1 MADDSSAADHLAQR
15 FTHAFDANVWQD
27 GESVSG
33 PGSTL
38 TYTESLRATLP
49 AMIRALGCTSMVDAP
64 CGDFNWMKTVDLSGI
79 AYTGADIVPSMIE
92 GLQQAYPQHSF
103 KCIDI
108 TRDPLPTAD
117 FVMIRDVLFH
127 LSNADV
133 VRVLQNFVNSGSRYL
148 ATSHSFYVTQM
159 DDVPSDPTTFRP
171 VNLTTAPFLFGQPD
185 HVLKDYA
192 PGFLPRW
199 MGIWPRATIAA
210 RFGVA

>member
-38 TYTESLRATLP
+38 AYTEGLRATLP

-64 CGDFNWMKTVDLSGI
+64 CGDFNWMKAVDLTGI
-79 AYTGADIVPSMIE
+79 AYTGADIVPSMIA
-92 GLQQAYPQHSF
+92 GLQQAYPQHRF
-103 KCIDI
+103 ACLDI
-108 TRDPLPTAD
+108 TKDPLPTAD

-133 VRVLQNFVNSGSRYL
+133 VRVLQNFVASGSRYL
-148 ATSHSFYVTQM
+148 ATSHSFYVTEM
-159 DDVPSDPTTFRP
+159 ADVPSDPTTFRP
-171 VNLTTAPFLFGQPD
+171 VNLTTAPFHFGPPD

-210 RFGVA
+210 RFA